1 MSSWSWKWG
10 EGRPERRLEERELLL
25 LLGCA
30 RLAYTGRKACSG
42 LMDERAW
49 EQRAGT
55 GQLELEPEALLF
67 AFRVFDMVPGYGHS
81 LENWL
86 W

>member
-42 LMDERAW
+42 LMDGRAW
-49 EQRAGT
+49 E
-55 GQLELEPEALLF
+55 
-67 AFRVFDMVPGYGHS
+67 
-81 LENWL
+81 
-86 W
+86 